1 MRPDPHHPTSHDDT
15 DRIIYIG
22 DVRRRRQGKRR
33 APDQHYLAVLAVIAI
48 AAWGAWGTV
57 LLTLAPARL
66 LTYLAFFAPLGVAL
80 AATSS
85 LVVYAAEWR
94 SGRIPSLRATV
105 RRGILVALV
114 IIVNL
119 ALEASH
125 HWSVP
130 WGGFSVL
137 GAIAIEA
144 VAEQRAA

>member
-33 APDQHYLAVLAVIAI
+33 APDRHYLAVLAVIAV
-48 AAWGAWGTV
+48 AAWAAWVTI

-80 AATSS
+80 AATAA
-85 LVVYAAEWR
+85 LVIYAAEWR
-94 SGRIPSLRATV
+94 AGRFPSLGASV
-105 RRGILVALV
+105 RRGVLVGLLIV
-114 IIVNL
+114 VNL
-119 ALEASH
+119 ALQASH

-130 WGGFSVL
+130 GAGISVL
-137 GAIAIEA
+137 GAIAVEA
-144 VAEQRAA
+144 VAERRSA